1 MSEPQREAV
10 APTLAAANDQD
21 ASAASLR
28 IGLFSESFEPVQ
40 NGVST
45 SILTLVDELRRQGH
59 RVYVFAPAH
68 QEQQEVQTNVLR
80 FPSFVSAFNKEYPLA
95 YPFLPRLALTTH
107 FQKLRL
113 DVVHTHTPFILGLT
127 GAKLALRRS
136 VPLISTFHTLYSQYS
151 HYLPFLPD
159 GVTQGLLETYLPW
172 YYNRCAEII
181 CPSEVAANVLRDL
194 GIERPITI
202 VPTGIALPDGHAIGD
217 SAREKVRSELG
228 IPIDAPLMLFAGR
241 LAREKNV
248 DMLLAVY
255 SLVRESVPDV
265 HLAFAGSGP
274 FADELAALANAMPGG
289 ENVHFLGPIPHYR
302 MSGVYAAA
310 DVFCFPS
317 PSETQG
323 LVVGEARAAG
333 LPCVVVDAGGAP
345 ETVREGEDGF
355 CVPEG
360 DTDAFAE
367 RVIGMLTNRW
377 KREKMRE
384 TARHNALEYTPERM
398 VARVLSVYEAARVQ
412 PDAPPSALDRLL
424 HEELDW
430 DSIGQALRENFG
442 LPPRS

>member
-1 MSEPQREAV
+1 MSETQLQIAESYQTPQKDKD
-10 APTLAAANDQD
+10 AA
-21 ASAASLR
+21 AASLR

-68 QEQQEVQTNVLR
+68 QEQQEIQTNVLR

-95 YPFLPRLALTTH
+95 YPFLPRLALTTR

-151 HYLPFLPD
+151 HYLPFLPE

-181 CPSEVAANVLRDL
+181 CPSEVAANVLREL
-194 GIERPITI
+194 GVERPITI
-202 VPTGIALPDGHAIGD
+202 VPTGIALPDLKEID
-217 SAREKVRSELG
+217 EPARDKVRLEFG
-228 IPIDAPLMLFAGR
+228 IPDNAPLMLYAGR
-241 LAREKNV
+241 LAREKQV

-255 SLVRESVPDV
+255 TMVRAAVPTV

-274 FADELAALANAMPGG
+274 FAEEMSALSDAIPGG

-302 MSGVYAAA
+302 MCAVYGAA

-317 PSETQG
+317 ATETQG
-323 LVVGEARAAG
+323 LVVSEARAAG

-345 ETVREGEDGF
+345 ETVRDGEDGY

-360 DTDAFAE
+360 DAEAFAE
-367 RVIGMLTNRW
+367 RVIGMLTNRSL
-377 KREKMRE
+377 REKMRS
-384 TARHNALEYTPERM
+384 TARLHSLDFTPQRM
-398 VARVLSVYEAARVQ
+398 VERVLNVYEAARVQ
-412 PDAPPSALDRLL
+412 PTVAPSALDRLL
-424 HEELDW
+424 HEEFDW